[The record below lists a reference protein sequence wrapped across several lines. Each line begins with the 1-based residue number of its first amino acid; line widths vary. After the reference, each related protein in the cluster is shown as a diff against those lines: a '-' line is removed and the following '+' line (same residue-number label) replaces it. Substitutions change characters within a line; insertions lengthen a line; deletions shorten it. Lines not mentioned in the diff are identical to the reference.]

1 MRCDAELD
9 EEADMARHKFSVGQF
24 VDFVQPRLSTPI
36 ISRYEITRLLPSDG
50 IQFQYRI
57 KTAGESFER
66 MAKEDELTTASG
78 GDEA

>member
-1 MRCDAELD
+1 
-9 EEADMARHKFSVGQF
+9 MARHKFSVGQV
-24 VDFVQPRLSTPI
+24 VDFAELRLARPI
-36 ISRYEITRLLPSDG
+36 VSRYEITRLLPSDG

-57 KTAGESFER
+57 KTAGETFER